1 MVEIVNPQ
9 DAVRVGDGVCTTC
22 GTVVD
27 LDQVVLN
34 QEEVRQDKLARV
46 VDGDLIA
53 RAVKASAQCGSCD
66 FGLVEFG
73 CSCKD
78 GEDPRAVIVDL
89 VRALEKFGERAQLL
103 SASTMGEAY
112 DRLEELLQAEQSVA
126 VLGRDLDAANAENDS
141 LGRTLEQAAKKNDEL
156 VRELEQARRQTAE
169 ELIAA
174 IETEAATG
182 DEAVGAYIIRRWLEK
197 EPSGVSLRDL
207 VVDARSI
214 VLRALELGMQ
224 AAQDTPARVHPQ
236 SPFMQSMR
244 AWLEKEG
251 MR

>member
-34 QEEVRQDKLARV
+34 QEEMRQDKLARV
-46 VDGDLIA
+46 VDEDLIA

-66 FGLVEFG
+66 FGLVEFAT
-73 CSCKD
+73 CTCPD
-78 GEDPRAVIVDL
+78 EDPRAVIVDL
-89 VRALEKFGERAQLL
+89 MSALEKLGDRAQLL

-112 DRLEELLQAEQSVA
+112 DRLEELLQAE
-126 VLGRDLDAANAENDS
+126 RENES
-141 LGRTLEQAAKKNDEL
+141 LGRTLEQAAVKNDEL
-156 VRELEQARRQTAE
+156 VKLVVEARGLLMRARE
-169 ELIAA
+169 IAA
-174 IETEAATG
+174 
-182 DEAVGAYIIRRWLEK
+182 
-197 EPSGVSLRDL
+197 RD
-207 VVDARSI
+207 
-214 VLRALELGMQ
+214 
-224 AAQDTPARVHPQ
+224 TKVHPL
-236 SPFMQSMR
+236 SPYVQGVE